1 MRSPSLSPC
10 ISLIAGARGAVTES
24 LVAEGSTWS
33 YRADGSNQGTAW
45 RSPSFNDSG
54 WATGAAEL
62 GYGDGDE
69 TTVIPSGPSGAHY
82 TTAYFRHTFSLSNVG
97 ELTSLDLEIVRDD
110 GAVVYLNGTEIVRTV
125 MPSGSINYLTRATS
139 TIAGN
144 AEDAWN
150 GFAVDPASLVEGTNV
165 IAVEIHQKHPVPR
178 TPA

>member
-1 MRSPSLSPC
+1 M
-10 ISLIAGARGAVTES
+10 
-24 LVAEGSTWS
+24 
-33 YRADGSNQGTAW
+33 
-45 RSPSFNDSG
+45 
-54 WATGAAEL
+54 
-62 GYGDGDE
+62 
-69 TTVIPSGPSGAHY
+69 IPGGPSGAHY

-150 GFAVDPASLVEGTNV
+150 GFALDPASLVEGTNV
-165 IAVEIHQKHPVPR
+165 IAVEIHQKHPVSSDASMNLR
-178 TPA
+178 LMGERDTGTTTTTTSSTTTTTPPAAFR